1 LNVSGYGHEVI
12 EKHRPCLPSK
22 FSLSLCP
29 PTPSRVMKEE
39 NVSFPNT
46 FILLIFSE
54 YPWLEIPLFGVVLV
68 SYTLILLGN
77 SSIILLSVVEPR
89 LQTPMYFFL
98 DNLSVLDLIVTC
110 TIVPQLLGN
119 LWGPEKNI
127 AYWGCITQVYIFS

>member
-1 LNVSGYGHEVI
+1 MERLLLSYKSISFLPVI
-12 EKHRPCLPSK
+12 IKAEIMAGR
-22 FSLSLCP
+22 
-29 PTPSRVMKEE
+29 
-39 NVSFPNT
+39 NISFPNT
-46 FILLIFSE
+46 FVLLGFSE
-54 YPWLEIPLFGVVLV
+54 YLWLEIPLFAVVLV
-68 SYTLILLGN
+68 SHLFTLIGN
-77 SSIILLSVVEPR
+77 SSIILLSIVDAK